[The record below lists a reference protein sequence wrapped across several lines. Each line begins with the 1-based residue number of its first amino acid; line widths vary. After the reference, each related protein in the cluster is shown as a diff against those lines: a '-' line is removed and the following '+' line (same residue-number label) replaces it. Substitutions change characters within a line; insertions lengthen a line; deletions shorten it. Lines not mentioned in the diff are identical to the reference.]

1 MDRYLFGGKW
11 PVARSR
17 GFAYTALVKLY
28 AIDGNTQKLDGGA
41 MYGNAPRPVWEGW
54 SPPDARNRITLACR
68 ALLLETDQGERWLFE
83 AGIGAFFDPKMK
95 DRFGVVE
102 DNHVLL
108 DSLASVGVAPGAVD
122 RVILSHLHFDHA
134 GGLLSRFGDGP
145 MRLVFPN
152 AKYYVGAAHW
162 KRANAPHA
170 RDKASF
176 IPELQTLL
184 RETGKLVLVEEG
196 QATDLLPTVRFHFS
210 SGHTPGLMLAEIAT
224 SKGPVVF
231 AADLVPGMPWVH
243 IPITM
248 GYDRY
253 PELLIE
259 EKGTLYADLLPKKG
273 MLFFTHDP
281 SVACGALTRD
291 EKGRYRAEPVDIA
304 TIC

>member
-1 MDRYLFGGKW
+1 
-11 PVARSR
+11 
-17 GFAYTALVKLY
+17 VKLV
-28 AIDGNTQKLDGGA
+28 AIPGNTQKLDGGA
-41 MYGNAPRPVWEGW
+41 MYGNAPRAVWQGW
-54 SPPDARNRITLACR
+54 SPPDERNRITLACR
-68 ALLLETDQGERWLFE
+68 ALLVETDTGERWLFE

-108 DSLASVGVAPGAVD
+108 DNLSSLGIKAESID

-152 AKYYVGAAHW
+152 AQFYVGRQHW
-162 KRANAPHA
+162 DRANAPHS

-176 IPELQTLL
+176 IPELQKLL
-184 RETGKLVLVEEG
+184 TDTGRLTLVEEG
-196 QATDLLPTVRFHFS
+196 QETDLSPTVRFHFS
-210 SGHTPGLMLAEIAT
+210 HGHTPGLMLAEIAT
-224 SKGPVVF
+224 PKGPVVF

-259 EKGTLYADLLPKKG
+259 EKSSLYERLLPKHG

-281 SVACGALTRD
+281 NVACAALMRD
-291 EKGRYRAEPVDIA
+291 EKGRYRAEPVDLA
-304 TIC
+304 TFTEGSQS

>member
-1 MDRYLFGGKW
+1 MKFYSI
-11 PVARSR
+11 A
-17 GFAYTALVKLY
+17 
-28 AIDGNTQKLDGGA
+28 GNTQKLDGGA

-54 SPPDARNRITLACR
+54 SQPDDRNRITLACR
-68 ALLLETDQGERWLFE
+68 ALLLETDSGERWLFE

-108 DSLASVGVAPGAVD
+108 DNLAALGIAPGAID

-134 GGLLSRFGDGP
+134 GGLLSRWGDGP

-152 AKYYVGAAHW
+152 AKYYVGGAHW

-176 IPELQTLL
+176 IPELQRLL
-184 RETGKLVLVEEG
+184 LETGKLTLVEEG
-196 QATDLLPTVRFHFS
+196 QDTDLLPLVKFHFS

-224 SKGPVVF
+224 SKGPIVF

-259 EKGTLYADLLPKKG
+259 EKVTLYDALLPKKG

-281 SVACGALTRD
+281 TFACGVLTRD
-291 EKGRYRAEPVDIA
+291 EKGRYRTEPLDIA
-304 TIC
+304 TLC